1 MNPFSNKLHS
11 FLEEKQ
17 VKIPD
22 IERFTGINRS
32 TLYKL
37 VNGQREPTSVEV
49 VYQLEDSLCLNH
61 LQREELTEAYYLT
74 RMGTLSYYGRKEV
87 IKFYQELSLSKD
99 YETSPFLPFASIQ
112 LKDKERIVL
121 NGTQNVN
128 LALEY
133 FLYAAAQEKDG
144 KEILL
149 SENLLD
155 NVTLSIIQKI
165 GALYPETPISH
176 LILLDG
182 MVERT
187 VEQDQQLYNIRVLTK
202 LLPFA
207 SRFPNYNIYYRYGNI
222 QSEKSSP
229 AYLPNM
235 VIAGD
240 YVIQYSNNHRYGIVT
255 RDEEIRTL
263 YRKLLQENKSISK
276 PLFYSTSFQDWNH
289 LSCLPGL
296 QQLILED
303 SPIYISLPGI
313 FAYSIL
319 AKYGP
324 TDPKIY
330 STLHIDSE
338 RMKTFVESNPYI
350 VDNQFFTSPKKV
362 FLFSKAS
369 VDYFAEYGRLS
380 DIPGS
385 WANQLTIRERI
396 TALQRW
402 VLQIHQNNL
411 VMIDLPEFS
420 SPVNIFSIA
429 SMSKTYFVRMDTD
442 FHAVITAE
450 VQEPSIAHVFYDFWD
465 AMVKDNQYSQ
475 EDAVSYIEEKIEELR
490 EREN

>member
-1 MNPFSNKLHS
+1 MNPFSTKLHS

-74 RMGTLSYYGRKEV
+74 RMGTLSYYGRKAV

-112 LKDKERIVL
+112 LKEKERIVL

-133 FLYAAAQEKDG
+133 FLYAAAQEEDE
-144 KEILL
+144 KEIIL

-165 GALYPETPISH
+165 ETLYPKAKITH

-182 MVERT
+182 LVERT
-187 VEQDQQLYNIRVLTK
+187 VEQSQQLYNVQVLTK

-207 SRFPNYNIYYRYGNI
+207 PHFPNYNVYYRYGNI
-222 QSEKSSP
+222 QSEKSNP

-240 YVIQYSNNHRYGIVT
+240 YVIQYSSNHRYGIVT

-263 YRKLLQENKSISK
+263 YLKLLQENKSLSK
-276 PLFYSTSFQDWNH
+276 PLFSSSSFQNWDH
-289 LSCLPGL
+289 LSSLQGL
-296 QQLILED
+296 HQFLLED
-303 SPIYISLPGI
+303 TPIFISLPGI

-319 AKYGP
+319 AKYGAI
-324 TDPKIY
+324 DPKIY
-330 STLHIDSE
+330 TTLHIDKE
-338 RMKTFVESNPYI
+338 RMNSFVESNPYI
-350 VDNQFFTSPKKV
+350 IDSQYFKNSKNT

-369 VDYFAEYGRLS
+369 VEYFAEYGRLS
-380 DIPGS
+380 DIPDS
-385 WANQLTIRERI
+385 WVHELSTQERI
-396 TALQRW
+396 TVLQRW
-402 VLQIHQNNL
+402 ILLIHQNNL
-411 VMIDLPEFS
+411 VMIDLPEITT
-420 SPVNIFSIA
+420 PVNIFSVS
-429 SMSKTYFVRMDTD
+429 SMSKTYFIRMDPD

-450 VQEPSIAHVFYDFWD
+450 VQEPGLAHVFYDFWD
-465 AMVKDNQYSQ
+465 AMVKDNQYTQ
-475 EDAVSYIEEKIEELR
+475 EDTIHYIEEKIEELR
-490 EREN
+490 ELAN